1 MDHRPPRDVSHRARC
16 RLGSPRMMERINVIR
31 NKITSIT
38 SLANTKNY
46 AYTLYLRL
54 TPYEK
59 EILEKAV
66 GNDQC
71 LSFLPEGCNCVEC
84 LARDEPP
91 NPQIEAVAGLLFLR
105 WYVPTCTYMARNQLT
120 SPSHQVLCSLRS
132 SARTL
137 RARRTRH
144 GR

>member
-1 MDHRPPRDVSHRARC
+1 
-16 RLGSPRMMERINVIR
+16 MEWINVIR
-31 NKITSIT
+31 NKITIIS
-38 SLANTKNY
+38 SLADTKNY

-71 LSFLPEGCNCVEC
+71 LSFLPEGVSHKGCNCVEC
-84 LARDEPP
+84 LARADPP

-105 WYVPTCTYMARNQLT
+105 WYVLTCYLHGQKPTNILVTPGPLLT
-120 SPSHQVLCSLRS
+120 SLSDTYFTS
-132 SARTL
+132 SANSTQTVDSSQ
-137 RARRTRH
+137 TRI
-144 GR
+144 RKT